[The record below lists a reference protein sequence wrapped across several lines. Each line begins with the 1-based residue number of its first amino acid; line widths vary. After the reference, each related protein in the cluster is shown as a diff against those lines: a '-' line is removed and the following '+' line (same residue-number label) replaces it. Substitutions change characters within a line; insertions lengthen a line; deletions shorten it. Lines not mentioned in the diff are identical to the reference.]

1 MPDEPDLAGL
11 EAERARLYA
20 DLSQVRDFRRGAL
33 NAVRRKCGKPNCA
46 VRPARSSRSRAA
58 VQPERWAGGKTV
70 TVHLRPGPELEKA
83 EREVAE
89 WERFKSLT
97 GQIAEVNEAICDARP
112 PLPQA
117 RAAAPDPR
125 GAKKGGSARRSRQ
138 KPPPR

>member
-1 MPDEPDLAGL
+1 MPLEAQVPDEPDLDLAGL

-20 DLSQVRDFRRGAL
+20 GPGQVGDFRRGAL
-33 NAVRRKCGKPNCA
+33 SAVPQHNLT
-46 VRPARSSRSRAA
+46 
-58 VQPERWAGGKTV
+58 RWAGGKTV

-89 WERFKSLT
+89 WERFKALT

-112 PLPQA
+112 PLGQS
-117 RAAAPDPR
+117 RTAAPDPE
-125 GAKKGGSARRSRQ
+125 GQKKGSARRSRP